1 MKVSIGR
8 AAREFGVSREL
19 LRKWE
24 SEGKIEVDRAPNG
37 RRRYDL
43 EKLSGALEVKSTN
56 TRLTVAYA
64 RVSKSDQ
71 TGMLNKQLA
80 LLESFCSING
90 WTFQTM
96 TDIGSSVNFRNR
108 GLRQL
113 IRRICASE
121 VSRLV
126 ITNANRLPRMG
137 SELIFALCEQFETEL
152 VVLNAP
158 EFQDTEIDF
167 AEDVREI
174 VDAFSASLYEMLG
187 TSKSNILHRLR
198 ELASELAA

>member
-24 SEGKIEVDRAPNG
+24 SEGKIEVDRASNG

-43 EKLSGALEVKSTN
+43 EKLSGAFEVNSGASRVT
-56 TRLTVAYA
+56 LAYA
-64 RVSKSDQ
+64 RVSNADQ
-71 TGMLNKQLA
+71 SELLDKQTS

-90 WTFQTM
+90 WPFQTL

-108 GLRQL
+108 GMRQL
-113 IRRICASE
+113 IRRICAGE
-121 VSRLV
+121 VSRLL
-126 ITNANRLPRMG
+126 ITNTNRLPRMG
-137 SELIFALCEQFETEL
+137 SELIFTLCEQFETEL

-158 EFQDTEIDF
+158 EFEDTEADF
-167 AEDVREI
+167 AEDVKEI

-187 TSKSNILHRLR
+187 SSKSNILNRLR
-198 ELASELAA
+198 TLSSELVA